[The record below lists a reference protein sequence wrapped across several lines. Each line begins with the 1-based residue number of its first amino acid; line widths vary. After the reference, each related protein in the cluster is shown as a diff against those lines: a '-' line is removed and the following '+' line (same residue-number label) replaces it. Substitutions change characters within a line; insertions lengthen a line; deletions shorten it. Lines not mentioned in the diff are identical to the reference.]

1 MAADR
6 DQRRRAIKEAY
17 RSFAVEASAGTGKT
31 STLIGRI
38 LHLVLEKGPQGPPI
52 PVSSICAITFTEKA
66 AGEMKVRLRQK
77 LEKFARRSN
86 KKANLARE
94 ALRDLETS
102 SISTFHAFAVSLLK
116 ERPIE
121 AGLDPRF
128 TALDDLQ
135 SDLFFRE
142 AWEPWINRAL
152 AERREPLERALRMGM
167 SLDQIRDLAGT
178 LREHAYTVRKLRLEP
193 PLSDEKIAELLEEL
207 LQEGRQYPRLAKD
220 PEDLLAP
227 LLEQTIS
234 WLENPAD
241 ANDLPGPGRGG
252 KGGNWAGGKDTVQR
266 VKDFISRVGKLA
278 ELRAQVSR
286 QRKFHAL
293 VRWLIDEFLT
303 EWEIRKRANGFLDFD
318 DQLEVARQLLASSRA
333 ARKEFQKRFATLLV
347 DEFQDTDPVQLE
359 IVLLL
364 SCTNLDETDPK
375 QLQPGPGRL
384 FIVGDPKQSIYR
396 FRGAD
401 VETYLETVE
410 DLRMHALG
418 LERLELTTNFRSVPS
433 ILRFVDAAFCEV
445 MKQEGHY
452 QRNYLPFKGGGAR
465 SAEAAPP
472 SVYILGERDEDDELA
487 GFGKEYFK
495 REAARI
501 ARLIMQICGNDGW
514 QVEDS
519 SGGEA
524 LRRAKFGDIA
534 ILLPVLTKADALEDA
549 LREAGIPY
557 VLEGG
562 KFYYA
567 RSEVASAITLLRTIA
582 NPNDAVALYGGLR
595 SIFFGLSDEDL
606 LRARIDG
613 LPLDYR
619 SEVPDSSLLHRPY
632 EILRELHR
640 RRHERPASETFE
652 ALLQQ
657 TGAREV
663 LAARGFQSLA
673 NLGKLGRQL
682 RSLQQET
689 TFSEVVSLLGMIDEE
704 ELAESESRLMEERGP
719 AVRVMTI
726 HKAKGL
732 DFPIVIVACLGA
744 VRKPRSESLLA
755 DPHGLGVF
763 AIKMG
768 SKDDGWRTSGWE
780 ELVEED
786 NKRENAELVRLLY
799 VAMTRA
805 RDHLVIGVHT
815 KGKTDKDS
823 EQAKASFGRT
833 RLEPLA
839 DFLTSRLISD
849 HGLARFLDIKALD
862 VVSGISPSA
871 ADSRREDWGAIL
883 QREYRE
889 LHRLVSETPFS
900 RKALAPALAG
910 EGAAVEDR
918 DPETARGRAI
928 RLGVAFH
935 EAMEGADFRDP
946 AAIPRRAADTGVRHK
961 LDVPAIQALEEMMRK
976 CLGSALIE
984 RARTVERS
992 GGRVYRELPFVRPLR
1007 DSTGAAIEEGKIDL
1021 LFEEEGEWVLV
1032 DYKTDQVSDNMG
1044 EAEAFFRERYAGQM
1058 KQYAAAVEALGL
1070 KIKATYLLLARTGES
1085 IRIQ

>member
-1 MAADR
+1 MTADR
-6 DQRRRAIKEAY
+6 DQRRRAIEEAD

-31 STLIGRI
+31 STLVGRI

-52 PVSSICAITFTEKA
+52 AVSSICAITFTEKA
-66 AGEMKVRLRQK
+66 AGEMKVRLRQMFERYAGTND
-77 LEKFARRSN
+77 EKGERART
-86 KKANLARE
+86 
-94 ALRDLETS
+94 ALRELETA

-142 AWEPWINRAL
+142 TWEPWINRAL

-178 LREHAYTVRKLRLEP
+178 LREHAYAVHKLRLEP
-193 PLSDEKIAELLEEL
+193 PPSDEKIAELLEEL
-207 LQEGRQYPRLAKD
+207 LQEGRQYPRLSKD

-234 WLENPAD
+234 WLENPED
-241 ANDLPGPGRGG
+241 ANGPPGPGRGG
-252 KGGNWAGGKDTVQR
+252 KGSNWAGGKDTVQR
-266 VKDFISRVGKLA
+266 VKDFISRVGELA
-278 ELRAQVSR
+278 ELRAQAAR
-286 QRKFHAL
+286 QRMFHAL
-293 VRWLIDEFLT
+293 VRWLIDEFLP
-303 EWEIRKRANGFLDFD
+303 EWESRKRANGFLDFD
-318 DQLEVARQLLASSRA
+318 DQLEDARQLLASNKA
-333 ARKEFQKRFATLLV
+333 ARKEFQQRFTTLLV

-359 IVLLL
+359 IVFLL

-375 QLQPGPGRL
+375 RLQPEPGRL

-410 DLRMHALG
+410 DVRMQALG

-433 ILRFVDAAFCEV
+433 ILRFVDAAFGQV

-452 QRNYLPFKGGGAR
+452 QRNYLPFGGAGSR
-465 SAEAAPP
+465 GAESAPP
-472 SVYILGERDEDDELA
+472 SVYILGDRDEEEELA

-495 REAARI
+495 KEAARI
-501 ARLIMQICGNDGW
+501 ARLIMQICGNNGW
-514 QVEDS
+514 RVDDS
-519 SGGEA
+519 SGGEP
-524 LRRAKFGDIA
+524 LRRARFGDIA
-534 ILLPVLTKADALEDA
+534 ILLPVLTKVDALEDA

-567 RSEVASAITLLRTIA
+567 RSEVASAITLLRAIA

-663 LAARGFQSLA
+663 LAVRGFQSLA
-673 NLGKLGRQL
+673 NLGKLARQL
-682 RSLQQET
+682 RSLQQEM
-689 TFSEVVSLLGMIDEE
+689 TFSEVVSLLGTIDEE
-704 ELAESESRLMEERGP
+704 ELAESESRLMEEQSDS
-719 AVRVMTI
+719 VRVMTI

-732 DFPIVIVACLGA
+732 DFRIVIVACLG
-744 VRKPRSESLLA
+744 SERMRRAESFLS
-755 DPHGLGVF
+755 DPHGLGIF
-763 AIKMG
+763 ALKMG
-768 SKDDGWRTSGWE
+768 SKEDGWRTSGWE

-799 VAMTRA
+799 VALTRA

-815 KGKTDKDS
+815 KGKMDKNS
-823 EQAKASFGRT
+823 ERLKASFGRT

-839 DFLTSRLISD
+839 DFLTSRLMSD
-849 HGLARFLDIKALD
+849 NALARFLDTRPLD
-862 VVSGISPSA
+862 VVSGIPPSA

-889 LHRLVSETPFS
+889 LDRLVSETPFS
-900 RKALAPALAG
+900 RRALAPALAG
-910 EGAAVEDR
+910 EGATVEDR
-918 DPETARGRAI
+918 APETARSRAI

-935 EAMEGADFRDP
+935 EAMESTDFRDP
-946 AAIPRRAADTGVRHK
+946 TDIPRCAANTGVRYR
-961 LDVPAIQALEEMMRK
+961 LDAPAIQALEEMMRK
-976 CLGSALIE
+976 CLGSTLIV
-984 RARTVERS
+984 RARAAVRS

-1007 DSTGAAIEEGKIDL
+1007 DSTGAAIEEGKIDF

-1070 KIKATYLLLARTGES
+1070 KIKATYLLLARTGGS